1 MAVQLLDRARHSTL
15 RDWRTIWRRIFRLR
29 AGAFG
34 TAAVLCAAWMFTA
47 AHLTFFSPPWPMNPK
62 DEGYIT
68 AFAGRLLDGHWLPYV
83 DAVSH
88 RGPVL
93 YWVAAIAVGIGGRES
108 FLPIRVLGLI
118 CSLLT
123 ILFIFVAAVRA
134 RRPLAGA
141 LATVVI
147 AAVLIVDQRPDD
159 GLAYNGEPLLNV
171 FVLGAF
177 LCLMTAVDPE
187 RPRPSAP
194 WAAAA
199 GALTVLG
206 ALTKQV
212 GAVVLLPFGL
222 WLVAA
227 SIARGSRQTGLRRWR
242 PILAFGAGAA
252 VPVLLVLTRYAI
264 AGELRTLIFYF
275 VTYNSKYYMAPF
287 TLERAI
293 KVYRDWMVWRATW
306 VAMGV
311 ALVALGI
318 ARALAGVRG
327 RDVWQSA
334 DSQGFLLVVAM
345 CAGLSG
351 TVANGTLRDF
361 PHYYVQAVPWFALL
375 FGVLVEDFV
384 VPVDA
389 SAERRTLMHLAVL
402 VPTVAVVWWMYTSKL
417 ESYRADQRRRRRPLV
432 CDYVG
437 RHSRPE
443 DSIYIWG
450 FAPDLYTFCH
460 RRPASRYVYSTFQ
473 SGFVPFFD
481 SATREE
487 ERARIVPGSPQLF
500 ISDLETSHPALIVD
514 VPDTMGRR
522 SMREIPAYADY
533 LKQYCNPTRYDGVD
547 VFVRRGDDGA
557 CPAPE

>member
-1 MAVQLLDRARHSTL
+1 
-15 RDWRTIWRRIFRLR
+15 
-29 AGAFG
+29 
-34 TAAVLCAAWMFTA
+34 MFSS

-93 YWVAAIAVGIGGRES
+93 YLVAAIAVGLGGRES
-108 FLPIRVLGLI
+108 FLPIRVLALI

-123 ILFIFVAAVRA
+123 ILFVFVAAARA

-141 LATVVI
+141 VATLVM

-159 GLAYNGEPLLNV
+159 GLAFNGEPLLNV
-171 FVLGAF
+171 FVLGGF

-194 WAAAA
+194 WASVA
-199 GALTVLG
+199 GALAVLG

-222 WLVAA
+222 WLTAA
-227 SIARGSRQTGLRRWR
+227 SITRGSSQGGVRRWG
-242 PILAFGAGAA
+242 PMLAFGAGVV
-252 VPVLLVLTRYAI
+252 VPPLLISMRYAL

-275 VTYNSKYYMAPF
+275 ITYNSKYYMAPF
-287 TLERAI
+287 TIERAI
-293 KVYRDWMVWRATW
+293 KAYRDWMVWRATW
-306 VAMGV
+306 VTMGV

-318 ARALAGVRG
+318 ARALTGTHGRGVWR
-327 RDVWQSA
+327 SA
-334 DSQGFLLVVAM
+334 DSRGFVLVVAL

-351 TVANGTLRDF
+351 AVANGTVRDF

-384 VPVDA
+384 TPVDA
-389 SAERRTLMHLAVL
+389 AAGRRTLIHLAVL
-402 VPTVAVVWWMYTSKL
+402 VPTVAVVWSMYASKL
-417 ESYRADQRRRRRPLV
+417 ENYRADQRRRQRPRV
-432 CDYVG
+432 CEYVD

-473 SGFVPFFD
+473 SGYVPFFD
-481 SATREE
+481 SATRDED
-487 ERARIVPGSPQLF
+487 RARIVPGSPQLF
-500 ISDLETSHPALIVD
+500 ISDLEASHPALIVD
-514 VPDTMGRR
+514 VPATMGHR
-522 SMREIPAYADY
+522 SMTEIPTYADY
-533 LKQYCNPTRYDGVD
+533 LKQYCSPTRYDGVD
-547 VFVRRGDDGA
+547 VFARRGDDGA
-557 CPAPE
+557 CPGPE